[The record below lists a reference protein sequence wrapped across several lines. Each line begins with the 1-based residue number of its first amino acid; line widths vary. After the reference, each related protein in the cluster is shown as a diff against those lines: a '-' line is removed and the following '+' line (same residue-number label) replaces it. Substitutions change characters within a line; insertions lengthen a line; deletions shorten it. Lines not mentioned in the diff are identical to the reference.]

1 MNLVGETAAW
11 LANPAQWAGQGGIP
25 NRLLEHVLIASISL
39 ALALFLALP
48 AGLAI
53 GHTGRGAGL
62 AAGIANLGRSLPSL
76 AVIALAIP
84 ITVRIDPVLGG
95 AVLPTLV
102 AMVVLAVPPIL
113 VNAYTG
119 VAEVDRDLVEAGRG
133 MGMRE
138 REILFGIEL
147 PVALPVVLGGVRS
160 AAVQIVATATLGA
173 IFGSGGL
180 GRFLVDGIAQND
192 DGQVFGGVLLVAMLA
207 IATEAAVEVLQR
219 LARSSGAN
227 PASGPARAV
236 APGPHSSR
244 PEGPP
249 TAQDSQP
256 VP

>member
-1 MNLVGETAAW
+1 MNLVTETAAW
-11 LANPAQWAGQGGIP
+11 LTNPAQWAGQTGIP
-25 NRLLEHVLIASISL
+25 NRLTEHILISSVSL
-39 ALALFLALP
+39 AIALLLALP

-62 AAGIANLGRSLPSL
+62 AAGVANLGRALPSL

-84 ITVRIDPVLGG
+84 FTVLINPVLGG
-95 AVLPTLV
+95 AILPTLV

-119 VAEVDRDLVEAGRG
+119 IAEVDRDLVEAGRG

-138 REILFGIEL
+138 REILAGIEL
-147 PVALPVVLGGVRS
+147 PIALPVVLGGVRS

-192 DGQVFGGVLLVAMLA
+192 DGQVFGGVLLVAGLA
-207 IATEAAVEVLQR
+207 IATELAVEILQR
-219 LARSSGAN
+219 LVRSPGLGSGAATP
-227 PASGPARAV
+227 PAANDLV
-236 APGPHSSR
+236 
-244 PEGPP
+244 PP
-249 TAQDSQP
+249 
-256 VP
+256 VFGV

>member
-1 MNLVGETAAW
+1 VNLVTETAAW
-11 LANPAQWAGQGGIP
+11 LTNPAQWAGQGGIP
-25 NRLLEHVLIASISL
+25 NRLTEHILISSISL
-39 ALALFLALP
+39 AVALLLALP

-62 AAGIANLGRSLPSL
+62 AAGIANLGRALPSL

-84 ITVRIDPVLGG
+84 FTVVIDPVLGG
-95 AVLPTLV
+95 AILPTLV

-119 VAEVDRDLVEAGRG
+119 IAEVDRDLVEAGRG

-138 REILFGIEL
+138 REILAGIEL
-147 PVALPVVLGGVRS
+147 PIALPVVLGGVRS

-192 DGQVFGGVLLVAMLA
+192 DGQVFGGVLLVAGLA
-207 IATEAAVEVLQR
+207 LATELAVEILQR
-219 LARSSGAN
+219 LVRSPGLDSGAAPT
-227 PASGPARAV
+227 PAGNELV
-236 APGPHSSR
+236 
-244 PEGPP
+244 PP
-249 TAQDSQP
+249 
-256 VP
+256 VFGV

>member
-1 MNLVGETAAW
+1 MNLVAETAAW
-11 LANPAQWAGQGGIP
+11 LTNPAQWAGQAGIP

-39 ALALFLALP
+39 AAALLLALP

-62 AAGIANLGRSLPSL
+62 AAGVANLGRSLPSL

-84 ITVRIDPVLGG
+84 VTVRIDPVLGG
-95 AVLPTLV
+95 SVLPTLV

-138 REILFGIEL
+138 REILLGIEL

-160 AAVQIVATATLGA
+160 AAVQIIATATLGA

-192 DGQVFGGVLLVAMLA
+192 DGQVFGGVLLVATLA
-207 IATEAAVEVLQR
+207 LATEAAIEILQR
-219 LARSSGAN
+219 LARSKGAEN
-227 PASGPARAV
+227 AASPASAI
-236 APGPHSSR
+236 APGPPLLR
-244 PEGPP
+244 
-249 TAQDSQP
+249 
-256 VP
+256 V